1 MFFST
6 FSSRRICVG
15 VNYSS
20 IDVAIKVKDG
30 NLIDEALDQFR
41 DKYNFS
47 LTQRLHNNCC
57 FYDETYL
64 FRTTGHAQLFIK
76 EMEEYVPHLNF
87 LFTILDVISNIALL
101 FLE

>member
-6 FSSRRICVG
+6 FSSRSICVG

-20 IDVAIKVKDG
+20 IDVVAKVKDG

-41 DKYNFS
+41 DKYHVS

-64 FRTTGHAQLFIK
+64 FGTLKHAQLFIK
-76 EMEEYVPHLNF
+76 EMETHVPHLNF
-87 LFTILDVISNIALL
+87 LFAIGRIYSDD
-101 FLE
+101 

>member
-1 MFFST
+1 MFLST
-6 FSSRRICVG
+6 FSSRRICVS

-76 EMEEYVPHLNF
+76 EMEKYIPHLNF
-87 LFTILDVISNIALL
+87 LFTIGRIYSDD
-101 FLE
+101 